1 MNTSSHPPLLSLLP
15 KAVHTI
21 HDAEAVLLAL
31 AQCDKMHHF
40 DDDPHQVACFSPE
53 EADAVDAL
61 MEQMDEVTRKHYGMT
76 DATECNAAIW
86 DGLVKDVTCGFLVF
100 GADDSGSK
108 LYVYDHSHR
117 VSTTTLQEWEQ
128 LKASATED
136 DGESYDEGVL
146 EEWFA
151 GRGNGDRL

>member
-1 MNTSSHPPLLSLLP
+1 MNTSSHPQLLSLLP
-15 KAVHTI
+15 KTVNTI

-53 EADAVDAL
+53 EADAVDTL
-61 MEQMDEVTRKHYGMT
+61 MEQMDDVTRKHYGMT
-76 DATECNAAIW
+76 DALEPNAGIW
-86 DGLVKDVTCGFLVF
+86 EGLVKDVTCGFLVF
-100 GADDSGSK
+100 GADDNGNR
-108 LYVYDHSHR
+108 LYVYDHGQR
-117 VSTTTLQEWEQ
+117 VSTTSLQAWEQ

-136 DGESYDEGVL
+136 DGESYDEEII

-151 GRGNGDRL
+151 GRMQM